1 MWIIIKDDG
10 IYLLIFVNFFLLFL
24 WIIDEFLINKF
35 WIFFFNGFKFIFI
48 IGMCIF
54 LKCDRNVKFGWI
66 IVDYG
71 FKFEYKFMYYVFS
84 GLIVWIMYGYLY
96 IVIIK

>member
-1 MWIIIKDDG
+1 M
-10 IYLLIFVNFFLLFL
+10 
-24 WIIDEFLINKF
+24 
-35 WIFFFNGFKFIFI
+35 

-54 LKCDRNVKFGWI
+54 LKCDRNVNFGWI

-71 FKFEYKFMYYVFS
+71 FKFEYQYYVFS

>member
-1 MWIIIKDDG
+1 
-10 IYLLIFVNFFLLFL
+10 
-24 WIIDEFLINKF
+24 
-35 WIFFFNGFKFIFI
+35 
-48 IGMCIF
+48 MCIF
-54 LKCDRNVKFGWI
+54 LKCDRNVNFGWI

-71 FKFEYKFMYYVFS
+71 LKFEYKYVYYVFS